1 MLLVAHELSVVRHM
15 SDRVA
20 VMYLGRIVEMGSEFD
35 IFERPGHPYTLA
47 LLAAVPEPVPDQ
59 EASAPLAGDIPS
71 PLDRPSGCHFHTRCP
86 RAEPRCRVTGAVSQR
101 SCVTATATLVLLYRC
116 TRCEDVMIELKSAA
130 EIERM
135 RTTGQ
140 FVAQVLSELGELAD
154 VGVNLLDLEHHVR
167 DQIRRRGAQSCYWD
181 YSPSFGKGPFRN
193 VVCLSVNDAVL
204 HGLPHDYA
212 LRDGDV
218 LSMDLAVGIDGW
230 VADSARTVIVGTPA
244 DDDLRLVRATEEAL
258 TAGIDAAR
266 PGNRLGDV
274 SAAIEAVATGYGYPI
289 NTEFGGHGLGRTMH
303 EDPHVPNKGRAGRG
317 LRLRAGMTLALEPW
331 LARTTDRIVFDP
343 DGWTIRSADGSRT
356 AHSEHTVAI
365 TDDGPLVLTAA

>member
-1 MLLVAHELSVVRHM
+1 
-15 SDRVA
+15 
-20 VMYLGRIVEMGSEFD
+20 
-35 IFERPGHPYTLA
+35 
-47 LLAAVPEPVPDQ
+47 
-59 EASAPLAGDIPS
+59 
-71 PLDRPSGCHFHTRCP
+71 
-86 RAEPRCRVTGAVSQR
+86 
-101 SCVTATATLVLLYRC
+101 
-116 TRCEDVMIELKSAA
+116 MIELKSAA

-135 RTTGQ
+135 GTTGQ

-218 LSMDLAVGIDGW
+218 LSMDLAVGIEGW

-244 DDDLRLVRATEEAL
+244 DDDLRLVRATEQAL
-258 TAGIDAAR
+258 AAGVEAAR

-274 SAAIEAVATGYGYPI
+274 SAAIEAVSTHHGYPV

-303 EDPHVPNKGRAGRG
+303 EDPHVSNRGRAGRG
-317 LRLRAGMTLALEPW
+317 LKLRPGMTLALEPW
-331 LARTTDRIVFDP
+331 LARTTDRIVVDP

-365 TDDGPLVLTAA
+365 TDDGPVVLTRRLP